1 MAVSSFQE
9 SFSDKVAMFDQ
20 YANKHKDKQS
30 KNPFT
35 SGSNIEKRK
44 FSKEEYGRW
53 AGVILEEN
61 SSCT

>member
-44 FSKEEYGRW
+44 FSKEEYGR
-53 AGVILEEN
+53 
-61 SSCT
+61 